1 MKKYLSFFQLRFA
14 MGLQYRTAALAGII
28 TQFAWGGMQVMM
40 YRAFYHTDAAAFPM
54 TLSATASYIWLQQA
68 FLAFF
73 AVWMMEN
80 EIFDSI
86 VNGNI
91 AYELCRP
98 VSIYNMWAARSIASR
113 LARAVLR
120 CFPILIVAAFIPQ
133 PYGIGTPASL
143 LHFLLFVLS
152 LILGLAVT
160 VTFCLLIYV
169 LAFFTISPQ
178 GLRMVFTSCVEFFS
192 GAVIPLPFFPDKIRS
207 IMDLLPFA
215 SMQNTALRIYSASI
229 GTDEIRRAIGLQ
241 VFWLVA
247 LTAAGKLLCRLAEK
261 RIIVQ
266 EVSVHENN
274 PIISALYIHQY
285 PLHDAVQDFL
295 SPVGDRAVSGIVQRI
310 SRHLFYV
317 SAVLERGGI
326 YVQ

>member
-1 MKKYLSFFQLRFA
+1 
-14 MGLQYRTAALAGII
+14 
-28 TQFAWGGMQVMM
+28 
-40 YRAFYHTDAAAFPM
+40 
-54 TLSATASYIWLQQA
+54 
-68 FLAFF
+68 
-73 AVWMMEN
+73 
-80 EIFDSI
+80 
-86 VNGNI
+86 
-91 AYELCRP
+91 
-98 VSIYNMWAARSIASR
+98 MWAARSIASR

-261 RIIVQ
+261 KIIVQ
-266 EVSVHENN
+266 
-274 PIISALYIHQY
+274 
-285 PLHDAVQDFL
+285 
-295 SPVGDRAVSGIVQRI
+295 
-310 SRHLFYV
+310 
-317 SAVLERGGI
+317 GG
-326 YVQ
+326 